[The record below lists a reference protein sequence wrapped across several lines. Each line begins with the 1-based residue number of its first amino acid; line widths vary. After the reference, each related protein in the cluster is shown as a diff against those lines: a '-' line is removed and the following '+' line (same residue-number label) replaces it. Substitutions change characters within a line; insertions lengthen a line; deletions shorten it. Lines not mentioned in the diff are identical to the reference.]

1 MRKKV
6 KQLVKNYRPI
16 SLFAICGKVFE
27 RLIYVEMYPYLTNNN
42 LISSYQLGF
51 KGGDSCINQILSIM
65 HEIYKSFDEGFKV
78 RRLFLDISKAFD
90 RMWHDGVIFRLQKDG
105 INGKLRL
112 HLKDFLKSSTQRV
125 VLNVQH
131 LS

>member
-6 KQLVKNYRPI
+6 KQLVKNYKPV
-16 SLFAICGKVFE
+16 SLFAICGKIFE

-78 RRLFLDISKAFD
+78 RRFFLDISKAFD
-90 RMWHDGVIFRLQKDG
+90 RMRHDGLIFKLQKD
-105 INGKLRL
+105 GKLRL